1 MSADLSTRYVLAHQ
15 EAGRPLPR
23 FSADDFVDWCVM
35 EAVVLKA
42 TLEKNRRAREQRE
55 QDGRARWQGE
65 AGVKKVTAKP
75 PAGGW

>member
-1 MSADLSTRYVLAHQ
+1 MEGEQATRFVLTHQ

-23 FSADDFVDWCVM
+23 FSADDYVDWCVM

-42 TLEKNRRAREQRE
+42 TLAKGEQQEKQRAAAERDQWK
-55 QDGRARWQGE
+55 GTRA
-65 AGVKKVTAKP
+65 VTARP